1 MNQIQKHNLH
11 NIKRSFEK
19 RTGTR
24 LLPYLHSDSSD
35 ESDRNVSKRH
45 MRLVI
50 TVVSVLL
57 CVIALAVSFPH
68 LRNGFHTKDSKG
80 ALPSISVSQPP
91 SDDTVLESVPE
102 TTPPENQITEN
113 RNLQIARQSDGAKII
128 KTVSVT
134 DELSINIDAV
144 VNTANVERVSM
155 YRCVPLQITDEQRTA
170 VFEAYF
176 GERAD
181 EVFHYTY
188 GNADSW
194 HLETENELYRFGY
207 SRQLS
212 PVDQQICFL
221 HNTYSG
227 HNPLDMLSSLDEVEF
242 PLSNAFEK
250 CERILNAL
258 VPGVTY
264 EPYTLKPFGCIEPE
278 DGNWYWIHYRRIV
291 DGMPLVTGID
301 KRFFVSEQ
309 EIVMMHWTLYDLE
322 DLSLTQNIISVD
334 DALQILEENPSK
346 LDTNVLNSDMPEN
359 GLNVTE
365 ITLEY
370 IALHGANGVVNMVVP
385 AWRFL
390 LGENEE
396 QRGMY
401 KGTVIAVNALTGEII
416 TTWRGRNL

>member
-1 MNQIQKHNLH
+1 MHRIQKYNLY

-19 RTGTR
+19 MTGTH
-24 LLPYLHSDSSD
+24 LLPCLNGDSSD
-35 ESDRNVSKRH
+35 EADRNVSKKH
-45 MRLVI
+45 MRPVI
-50 TVVSVLL
+50 TAVSVFL
-57 CVIALAVSFPH
+57 CIVALAISFPH
-68 LRNGFHTKDSKG
+68 LRNAFRTKNSKG
-80 ALPSISVSQPP
+80 TPPSISVSQTP
-91 SDDTVLESVPE
+91 SDNTVLESALE
-102 TTPPENQITEN
+102 TTPPENQIIED
-113 RNLQIARQSDGAKII
+113 RNLQIVRQSDGAKII

-227 HNPLDMLSSLDEVEF
+227 HNPLDMLSSLDEVAF
-242 PLSNAFEK
+242 PLPNAFEK

-258 VPGVTY
+258 VPGITY
-264 EPYTLKPFGCIEPE
+264 EPYTIKPFGFREPE

-322 DLSLTQNIISVD
+322 DLLLTQNIISVD

-370 IALHGANGVVNMVVP
+370 IALNGANGVVNMVVP

-401 KGTVIAVNALTGEII
+401 KGTVVAVNAVTGEII

>member
-1 MNQIQKHNLH
+1 MHRIQKYNLY

-19 RTGTR
+19 MTGTR
-24 LLPYLHSDSSD
+24 LIPCVNGDSSD
-35 ESDRNVSKRH
+35 EADRNLSKKHLRP
-45 MRLVI
+45 VI
-50 TVVSVLL
+50 TAVSVFL
-57 CVIALAVSFPH
+57 CVVALAISFPY
-68 LRNGFHTKDSKG
+68 LRSAFRTQNSKG
-80 ALPSISVSQPP
+80 ALPSISLSQPP

-102 TTPPENQITEN
+102 TTPPENQAVED
-113 RNLQIARQSDGAKII
+113 RNLQIARQSNGAKII

-155 YRCVPLQITDEQRTA
+155 YRCLPLRITDEQRTA

-176 GERAD
+176 GDRAD

-242 PLSNAFEK
+242 PLTNAFEK

-258 VPGVTY
+258 VPGITY
-264 EPYTLKPFGCIEPE
+264 EPYTIKPFGCKEPE

-322 DLSLTQNIISVD
+322 DISLTQNIISVD
-334 DALQILEENPSK
+334 DALQILEENP
-346 LDTNVLNSDMPEN
+346 
-359 GLNVTE
+359 
-365 ITLEY
+365 
-370 IALHGANGVVNMVVP
+370 
-385 AWRFL
+385 
-390 LGENEE
+390 
-396 QRGMY
+396 
-401 KGTVIAVNALTGEII
+401 
-416 TTWRGRNL
+416 

>member
-19 RTGTR
+19 MTGTR
-24 LLPYLHSDSSD
+24 LLPCLNGDSSD
-35 ESDRNVSKRH
+35 EAYRNAGKKH
-45 MRLVI
+45 MCPII
-50 TVVSVLL
+50 TTVLVLL
-57 CVIALAVSFPH
+57 CIVALAISFAH
-68 LRNGFHTKDSKG
+68 LRNAFRTKNSKG
-80 ALPSISVSQPP
+80 VLPSISLSQPP
-91 SDDTVLESVPE
+91 SDDTVSESVPE
-102 TTPPENQITEN
+102 TTPPENQAVED

-155 YRCVPLQITDEQRTA
+155 YRCLPLRITDEQRTA

-227 HNPLDMLSSLDEVEF
+227 HNPLDMLSSLDEVDF

-250 CERILNAL
+250 CEHILNAL
-258 VPGVTY
+258 VPGITY
-264 EPYTLKPFGCIEPE
+264 EPYTIKPFGFREPE

-359 GLNVTE
+359 GLNVSE

-370 IALHGANGVVNMVVP
+370 IALNGANGVVNMIVP

-401 KGTVIAVNALTGEII
+401 KGTVVAVNAVTGEII